1 MCSSCTVPANTVP
14 ANSAPQGL
22 QSVSEVMRANSK
34 LCVPARASTLAVK
47 LARDAIFGEEVML
60 QITLTCGGGGFKAL
74 PAEGMAKLNRILL
87 LQFPTITPPESLK

>member
-1 MCSSCTVPANTVP
+1 M
-14 ANSAPQGL
+14 
-22 QSVSEVMRANSK
+22 SEVMRANSK

-60 QITLTCGGGGFKAL
+60 QITLIGGRGGFKAL
-74 PAEGMAKLNRILL
+74 PAEGMAKLKHILL